1 MGRSFTP
8 LLSTLGVAA
17 FGLFLEA
24 VLPSIA
30 LATQCLVFAL
40 ATLGSSFL
48 LGRVGLPSFGQAIP
62 FGVASYACA
71 LSMMHLH
78 FYALSALLFA
88 VVVAAGV
95 SAVVGII
102 AVQRRGVYFF
112 MLTLALN
119 EMMYFVAYAASDLT
133 GGDNG
138 LVDVPRPPLDILGID
153 IVDIATPYRFYV
165 LVILICMLAYWLL
178 DTVCRS
184 PFGAVLVAIRENENR
199 AVAVGYNTRLYKIIA
214 FTLSSAITAT
224 SGALYALYLQF
235 VPLGNIDLGTSQ
247 NILVMTILGG
257 TGSLF
262 GGILGGTVYTLLSHF
277 LSNLWNHWALIVGI
291 LLLAIALGLRGG
303 LWSVIELGLRTAPK
317 RFSHVAQR

>member
-1 MGRSFTP
+1 MS
-8 LLSTLGVAA
+8 LLPPLGVAA
-17 FGLFLEA
+17 FALLLA
-24 VLPSIA
+24 VVLPSIA

-40 ATLGSSFL
+40 ATMGSTFL
-48 LGRVGLPSFGQAIP
+48 LGRVGLPSFAQAIP

-78 FYALSALLFA
+78 FHALSAILFA
-88 VVVAAGV
+88 VVVAGAI
-95 SAVVGII
+95 SAVVGTI

-138 LVDVPRPPLDILGID
+138 LVDVPRPPLDILHIDVIGI
-153 IVDIATPYRFYV
+153 ASPSRFYILVAIVCV
-165 LVILICMLAYWLL
+165 LSYWLL
-178 DTVCRS
+178 DAVCRS

-199 AVAVGYNTRLYKIIA
+199 AIAVGYNTRLYKIIA
-214 FTLSSAITAT
+214 FTLSAAVTAL
-224 SGALYALYLQF
+224 SGALYTLYLQF

-257 TGSLF
+257 TASLF
-262 GGILGGTVYTLLSHF
+262 GSILGGTVYTLLSHF
-277 LSNLWNHWALIVGI
+277 LSNLWNHWALLVGV
-291 LLLAIALGLRGG
+291 LLLAVALGLRGG
-303 LWSVIELGLRTAPK
+303 LWFVLEWALRLVP
-317 RFSHVAQR
+317 RRLDHVAQR